1 MSRCFFQDLRKI
13 KKGTQMST
21 FILMKILESAPSRYD
36 RGIYILTL
44 GKLDKVYNRLTSR
57 IKKGQTILDLGCGTG
72 ALTLRAAQKGAK
84 VKGIDINPQML
95 EIAQKQVIKKNLL
108 QNINLCEMG
117 VVELETE
124 KSDSCDMV
132 MSGLCFSELSED
144 ELIYTLKEIKR
155 ILKPGGFLL
164 IADEIRPKN
173 ILKRILN
180 GIVKFPLVIITYII
194 TQTTIHSIENLPE
207 KIKKSG
213 LLIESVRL
221 NNMENF
227 IEVVAKNPK

>member
-1 MSRCFFQDLRKI
+1 
-13 KKGTQMST
+13 MST
-21 FILMKILESAPSRYD
+21 FILMKILESVPSRYD

-57 IKKGQTILDLGCGTG
+57 IKKGQKILDLGCGTG

-95 EIAQKQVIKKNLL
+95 EIAQKQAIKKNLL
-108 QNINLCEMG
+108 QNINLCEIG
-117 VVELETE
+117 IAELRRE
-124 KSDSCDMV
+124 KSDSYDVV
-132 MSGLCFSELSED
+132 MSGLCFSELTED
-144 ELIYTLKEIKR
+144 ELIYTLKEVKR
-155 ILKPGGFLL
+155 ILKPEGILL
-164 IADEIRPKN
+164 VADEVKPKN

-194 TQTTIHSIENLPE
+194 TQTTIHSLENLPE
-207 KIKKSG
+207 KIKESG

-221 NNMENF
+221 KNIENF
-227 IEVVAKNPK
+227 IELVAKNPKQ

>member
-1 MSRCFFQDLRKI
+1 
-13 KKGTQMST
+13 MST
-21 FILMKILESAPSRYD
+21 FILMKILESVPSRYD

-44 GKLDKVYNRLTSR
+44 GKLDKIYARLTSR

-84 VKGIDINPQML
+84 VKGIDINAQML

-117 VVELETE
+117 VAELETE
-124 KSDSCDMV
+124 KSDSYDMV

-144 ELIYTLKEIKR
+144 ELIFTLKEVKR
-155 ILKPGGFLL
+155 ILKPGGFLHV
-164 IADEIRPKN
+164 ADEVRPKN

-207 KIKKSG
+207 KIKESG

>member
-1 MSRCFFQDLRKI
+1 
-13 KKGTQMST
+13 
-21 FILMKILESAPSRYD
+21 MKILESAPSRYD
-36 RGIYILTL
+36 QGIYILTL
-44 GKLDKVYNRLTSR
+44 GKLDKVYDHLTSR

-84 VKGIDINPQML
+84 VKGIDINAQML

-117 VVELETE
+117 VAELETE
-124 KSDSCDMV
+124 KSDIYDMV

-144 ELIYTLKEIKR
+144 ELIFTLKEVKR

-164 IADEIRPKN
+164 VADEVRPKN

-207 KIKKSG
+207 KIKESG
-213 LLIESVRL
+213 LLMESVRL

>member
-1 MSRCFFQDLRKI
+1 
-13 KKGTQMST
+13 
-21 FILMKILESAPSRYD
+21 
-36 RGIYILTL
+36 
-44 GKLDKVYNRLTSR
+44 
-57 IKKGQTILDLGCGTG
+57 
-72 ALTLRAAQKGAK
+72 
-84 VKGIDINPQML
+84 
-95 EIAQKQVIKKNLL
+95 
-108 QNINLCEMG
+108 MG

-124 KSDSCDMV
+124 KSDSYDMV

>member
-1 MSRCFFQDLRKI
+1 MSVY
-13 KKGTQMST
+13 
-21 FILMKILESAPSRYD
+21 ILMKILESAPSRYD

-44 GKLDKVYNRLTSR
+44 GKLDKVYDRLTSR

-72 ALTLRAAQKGAK
+72 ALTLRAVQKGAK

-95 EIAQKQVIKKNLL
+95 EIAQKRAIKKNLI
-108 QNINLCEMG
+108 QNIELCEMG
-117 VVELETE
+117 VAELETE
-124 KSDSCDMV
+124 KSDSYDMV
-132 MSGLCFSELSED
+132 MSGLCFSELSKD
-144 ELIYTLKEIKR
+144 ELIFTLKEVKR
-155 ILKPGGFLL
+155 ILRQGGFLL
-164 IADEIRPKN
+164 VADEVKPKN

-207 KIKKSG
+207 KIKESG

-227 IEVVAKNPK
+227 IEVVAKNPKYRAKIEE

>member
-1 MSRCFFQDLRKI
+1 
-13 KKGTQMST
+13 MST

>member
-1 MSRCFFQDLRKI
+1 
-13 KKGTQMST
+13 MST

-36 RGIYILTL
+36 QGIYILTL
-44 GKLDKVYNRLTSR
+44 GKLDKVYDRLTSH

-72 ALTLRAAQKGAK
+72 ALSLRAAQKGAK
-84 VKGIDINPQML
+84 VKGIDINAQML

-117 VVELETE
+117 VAELETE
-124 KSDSCDMV
+124 KSDSYDMV

-144 ELIYTLKEIKR
+144 ELIFTLKEVKR

-164 IADEIRPKN
+164 VADEARPKN

-207 KIKKSG
+207 KMKESG

>member
-1 MSRCFFQDLRKI
+1 
-13 KKGTQMST
+13 MST

-36 RGIYILTL
+36 QGIYILTL
-44 GKLDKVYNRLTSR
+44 GKLDKVYDRLTSH

-84 VKGIDINPQML
+84 VKGIDINAQML

-117 VVELETE
+117 VAELETE
-124 KSDSCDMV
+124 KSDSYDMV

-144 ELIYTLKEIKR
+144 ELIFTLKEVKR
-155 ILKPGGFLL
+155 ILKPGGFLHV
-164 IADEIRPKN
+164 ADEVRPKN

-180 GIVKFPLVIITYII
+180 GIVKFPLVIITSII
-194 TQTTIHSIENLPE
+194 AQTTIHSIENLPE
-207 KIKKSG
+207 KIKESG